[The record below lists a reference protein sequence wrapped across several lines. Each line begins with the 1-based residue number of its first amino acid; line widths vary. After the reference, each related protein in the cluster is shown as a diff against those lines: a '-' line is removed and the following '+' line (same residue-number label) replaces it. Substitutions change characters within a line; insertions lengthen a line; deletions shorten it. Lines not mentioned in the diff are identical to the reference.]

1 MHRRGMSRR
10 AVLLGLAGL
19 AAAGGG
25 LVWLV
30 SARTFLLPS
39 APSLTHTPTPI
50 PLGTLLYT
58 YHEHFDVVRTV
69 AWSPD
74 GRRIASGSFDKTV
87 QVWGAG

>member
-1 MHRRGMSRR
+1 MDY
-10 AVLLGLAGL
+10 APLGTLRQRYPQGTRLQLADI
-19 AAAGGG
+19 
-25 LVWLV
+25 
-30 SARTFLLPS
+30 LPS
-39 APSLTHTPTPI
+39 SPGLTPTPTPI